1 MHYRFCVLTR
11 FVPRIYFLI
20 RDVQQ
25 IFKARKHLCICTV
38 REKNFIKITWCL
50 ILLIILF
57 FRSLRIFYR
66 KFIFFLKRDRE
77 LSNVFE
83 NITIT
88 DFKKG
93 KILKDVLLKT
103 KIPPL
108 KTEEGLCGKPRCEI
122 CKYITK
128 THQFESSLQS
138 AYIPSDHKI

>member
-66 KFIFFLKRDRE
+66 KFIFFLRRDRE

-122 CKYITK
+122 C
-128 THQFESSLQS
+128 
-138 AYIPSDHKI
+138 